1 MSQQDRP
8 AGHLTAIGMIHTLSR
23 LMQEASAL
31 GLPRTDRALRDALRL
46 CAQEMDLQI
55 DVPMSTPD
63 VPHGT
68 PPLRRLH

>member
-1 MSQQDRP
+1 VSQNDRP
-8 AGHLTAIGMIHTLSR
+8 ASQLTAIGMIHTLSR

-46 CAQEMDLQI
+46 CAQETALELDLPI
-55 DVPMSTPD
+55 STHD

-68 PPLRRLH
+68 PSLRRLH